1 MAIKIGTRLGVYEV
15 IEQIGAGGMGEV
27 YRAHDTTLDRD
38 VAIKVLPDAFA
49 TDPERL
55 ARFEREAKVLASLNH
70 PNIAAIY
77 GLEKSGETPALILEL
92 VEGPTLQEMLAP
104 SPGLRPSSPP
114 QGERVK
120 GKPLPLEE
128 ALPVARQIAEALEAA
143 HEQGIIHRDLK
154 PANVKVKADGTV
166 KVLDFGLAKA
176 LSPAGGEGM
185 GEGDAES
192 PTMTMTAAA
201 TKMGVIMGT
210 AAYMSPE
217 QAKGRQVDKRAD
229 IWAFGVVLFEM
240 LTGRQAFGGTD
251 ISETL
256 ASVLRQEMDWT
267 ELPSETPHSIRR
279 LLRRC
284 LERDH
289 RRRLPEIGTARLE
302 IDDADA
308 APEAVVMGA
317 MTPVAQPALWQR
329 PVSIAVFALVAL
341 ALGGLA
347 VWSLTQPEPPLVV
360 RMPIPLGADETFS
373 NIGRHAV
380 AISPD
385 GTQIVYSA
393 NLGLSL
399 RPVDQ
404 LEATPLAGTSE
415 GVGGGI
421 PGARN
426 PFFSP
431 DGQWIGY
438 HVGAQLKKVSIGG
451 GAPITLCELT
461 GIYGASWGADDTI
474 LFGQGPNGIWQVP
487 GTGGTP
493 ERLIAV
499 EEGELAHGP
508 QMLPGGEWVLY
519 SLRPAGTSVWDA
531 AQIVVQ
537 SVTTGER
544 QVLIEGGHDGR
555 YVATGHLVYALA
567 GVLFAVPFDL
577 GARQVTGGPV
587 SLVEGVQG
595 ASGGRTGAAQF
606 SLAGNGSLVYI
617 PGSAGGGQIELV
629 WVDRAGQ
636 TQSVGADQLAYGRGR
651 VSPDGTRVAVDTPGE
666 DNPDVWIYDLARKT
680 LTRLTFDEAFDGFPL
695 WTPDGSRVVFQSLRE
710 GGGLFWKAADGTGE
724 VERLLESSD
733 APRPYGWSADGRLV
747 FEQNPGDIGVLTVD
761 GDRTMELVI
770 DTEFL
775 EREPAMSPDG
785 RWIAYRSNESGQA
798 EIYVRPFPNLDDGKW
813 QVSAG
818 GGFDPV
824 WSPDERE
831 LFFLSSSELMV
842 ARVETEPTF
851 NAATPESLF
860 IRTGFAASAGR
871 EYDIAPDG
879 ERFLFLRGQGG
890 QVADGNPGLV
900 FVQNWFEELRAR
912 VPVP

>member
-1 MAIKIGTRLGVYEV
+1 MPLSPGTKLGVYEV
-15 IEQIGAGGMGEV
+15 TAQIGAGGMGEV

-38 VAIKVLPDAFA
+38 VAIKVLPDAFVN
-49 TDPERL
+49 DPERL

-77 GLEKSGETPALILEL
+77 GLEKSGDSPALVLEY
-92 VEGPTLQEMLAP
+92 VEGPTLQDLLTP

-114 QGERVK
+114 AGERAI

-128 ALPVARQIAEALEAA
+128 ALPIARQIAEALEAA

-176 LSPAGGEGM
+176 LSPAGGEGL
-185 GEGDAES
+185 GKGDAES

-256 ASVLRQEMDWT
+256 AAVLRQEMDWT
-267 ELPSETPHSIRR
+267 ELPADTPHSIRR

-302 IDDADA
+302 IDEADA
-308 APEAVVMGA
+308 APEAAAVA
-317 MTPVAQPALWQR
+317 ATASRAQPALWQR
-329 PVSIAVFALVAL
+329 PVSIAAIALVAL

-347 VWSLTQPEPPLVV
+347 VWTLGPPEPPPIV

-373 NIGRHAV
+373 NTGRHAV

-426 PFFSP
+426 PFFSS
-431 DGQWIGY
+431 DSQWIGY

-451 GAPITLCELT
+451 GAPVTLCECDAPW
-461 GIYGASWGADDTI
+461 GASWGADNTI
-474 LFGQGPNGIWQVP
+474 LFGRGPGGIWQVP
-487 GTGGTP
+487 GAGGTP

-508 QMLPGGEWVLY
+508 QMLPGGEWVLFT
-519 SLRPAGTSVWDA
+519 LRPAGTSVWDA

-544 QVLIEGGHDGR
+544 QVLIEGGRDGR
-555 YVATGHLVYALA
+555 YLATGHLVYALNN
-567 GVLFAVPFDL
+567 VLFAVPLDL
-577 GARQVTGGPV
+577 DARDVTGGPV
-587 SLVEGVQG
+587 SLVAGVQG

-629 WVDRAGQ
+629 WVDRAAQ

-666 DNPDVWIYDLARKT
+666 DNPDVWIYDLARET
-680 LTRLTFDEAFDGFPL
+680 LTRLTFDEAVDVFPL

-747 FEQNPGDIGVLTVD
+747 FEQAPGDIGVLTVD
-761 GDRTMELVI
+761 GDRTMELVL
-770 DTEFL
+770 DTEFR
-775 EREPAMSPDG
+775 EAEPAISPDG
-785 RWIAYRSNESGQA
+785 RWIAYDSNESGQS
-798 EIYVRPFPNLDDGKW
+798 EIYVRPFPDLDDGKW
-813 QVSAG
+813 QVSAA

-824 WSPDERE
+824 WSPDGRE
-831 LFFLSSSELMV
+831 LFFLSSSEFMV

-890 QVADGNPGLV
+890 QVADGNLGLV